1 MFAKLKLPVSRTLG
15 QHLFLAFGLC
25 SLLLGCQDEDTFPPP
40 HITLYGPEPA
50 GGSPGTLINA
60 VGVNLSADLQE
71 NIVTVNGE
79 PAVVLAVSEPQ
90 LDPAVGILRR
100 LTFRIPNEA
109 TFSEAD
115 LVIARS
121 GYQTDTTRL
130 IVSDQPLA
138 SIADITPK
146 TGPPGTIVTLHG
158 TNFNPDPD
166 AYLVIYD
173 DFVTKKFFM
182 PTTENG
188 QVINTLVRSYSDSL
202 LIEIPDGFQAGEVRI
217 STESSGLPLG
227 ARYELRSPVFTVT
240 Y

>member
-1 MFAKLKLPVSRTLG
+1 M
-15 QHLFLAFGLC
+15 
-25 SLLLGCQDEDTFPPP
+25 
-40 HITLYGPEPA
+40 
-50 GGSPGTLINA
+50 
-60 VGVNLSADLQE
+60 
-71 NIVTVNGE
+71 VTVNGE

-90 LDPAVGILRR
+90 LDSAVGVLRR
-100 LTFRIPNEA
+100 LTFRIPNDVA
-109 TFSEAD
+109 FSEAD

-138 SIADITPK
+138 SITDITPT

-158 TNFNPDPD
+158 TNFNPNPD

-188 QVINTLVRSYSDSL
+188 QLTNTLVRSYSDSL

-217 STESSGLPLG
+217 STETSGLPLG
-227 ARYELRSPVFTVT
+227 ARYELRSPMFTVT